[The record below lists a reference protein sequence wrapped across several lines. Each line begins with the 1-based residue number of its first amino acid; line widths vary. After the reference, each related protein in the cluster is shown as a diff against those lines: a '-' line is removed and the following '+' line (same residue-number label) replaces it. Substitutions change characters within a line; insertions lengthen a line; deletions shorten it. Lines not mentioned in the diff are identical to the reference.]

1 MPQMWQPQEPT
12 GLRPFLRQ
20 DLEKELKLPRKVEGS
35 AQLFSNRP
43 RLLMPTGRFKGWSI
57 LTLSFCF
64 FLSVLAAGCAIYPD
78 VQPESEKASQ
88 VFDVD
93 ERIIVKAI
101 SRVLKDRG
109 FGNSRV
115 EPDNSRLE
123 TEYVVEGDWRT
134 KVVATIEKISPRKRE
149 VTLSIVTEKKTSS
162 EWKPKKVMAKEQYD
176 RMFGEIE
183 MQIYRELFERQ

>member
-1 MPQMWQPQEPT
+1 M
-12 GLRPFLRQ
+12 
-20 DLEKELKLPRKVEGS
+20 
-35 AQLFSNRP
+35 
-43 RLLMPTGRFKGWSI
+43 
-57 LTLSFCF
+57 
-64 FLSVLAAGCAIYPD
+64 YPD

-109 FGNSRV
+109 FGSSRV

-123 TEYVVEGDWRT
+123 TEYVVEGEWRT
-134 KVVATIEKISPRKRE
+134 KVVATIEKITPRKKE
-149 VTLSIVTEKKTSS
+149 VTLSIVTEKKTGS

-183 MQIYRELFERQ
+183 MQIYRELSERQ

>member
-1 MPQMWQPQEPT
+1 MPQMWQPQEST

-20 DLEKELKLPRKVEGS
+20 DREKELKVPPKVKGA
-35 AQLFSNRP
+35 AQLSNRP
-43 RLLMPTGRFKGWSI
+43 RLWMPTGRFKDWSI

-64 FLSVLAAGCAIYPD
+64 FLSALAGGCAMYPD

-183 MQIYRELFERQ
+183 MQIYRELSERR